1 MATQRRQPTLTD
13 RTLKV
18 RLSVFC
24 AWLLSQCVRVLPTRI
39 AYRIADRCG
48 DLVYTLFPTYR
59 HNVGSNVAQVLGAG
73 ASGELIRTTARQ
85 VFRNGARNFVD
96 LLHVPHTSA
105 EGLRASVDVSEESW
119 RHLDQVV
126 ADGRGGI
133 IVTAHFGAFDYVGQ
147 IFWAN
152 GYPLTSLVTRTVPEF
167 IYTGVTYL
175 RESRGARLEQV
186 TPGGLRR
193 VLTALKR
200 GELIGILADRDFFQN
215 GLPVTFFGKETT
227 LPPGPVR
234 MARDTGA
241 PIVASF
247 NRRLKHGHQLV
258 LCEPF
263 YVEKTED
270 AEEDIRCALQRLA
283 AMFERAIHESP
294 EQWVIFQRVWPERP
308 AQSVRVFPVGSPL
321 EGEILGRGSG
331 EVGPLTGPPESPKDR
346 TGSPQSPEPEP
357 THQPAVPRE

>member
-1 MATQRRQPTLTD
+1 MATQRRQPKSTN

-24 AWLLSQCVRVLPTRI
+24 AWLLSQCVRVLPKRVS
-39 AYRIADRCG
+39 YWIADRCG
-48 DLVYTLFPTYR
+48 DIVFALFPTYCQ
-59 HNVGSNVAQVLGAG
+59 NVGSNIAQVLGAG
-73 ASGELIRTTARQ
+73 ASPEQVRRVARQ
-85 VFRNGARNFVD
+85 VFRNSARNFVD
-96 LLHVPHTSA
+96 LLHVPHTSP
-105 EGLRASVDVSEESW
+105 ERLRASVAVSEESW

-126 ADGRGGI
+126 AAGRGGI

-193 VLTALKR
+193 VLSALKR

-215 GLPVTFFGKETT
+215 GVPVTFFGKETT

-241 PIVASF
+241 PILASF

-258 LCEPF
+258 LSQPF
-263 YVEKTED
+263 YVEKTKD
-270 AEEDIRCALQRLA
+270 AEEDIRLALQRLA
-283 AMFERAIHESP
+283 GMFERAIHESP

-331 EVGPLTGPPESPKDR
+331 EVGPLTGPPERPKDH
-346 TGSPQSPEPEP
+346 TDSPQSPEPEP
-357 THQPAVPRE
+357 THQPAAPRE

>member
-1 MATQRRQPTLTD
+1 MASSF
-13 RTLKV
+13 KV

-24 AWLLSQCVRVLPTRI
+24 AWLLSQWVQVVPERL
-39 AYRIADRCG
+39 AYWIADRCG
-48 DLVYTLFPTYR
+48 DIVYVLFPTYR
-59 HNVGSNVAQVLGAG
+59 RNVGSNIVQVLGAG
-73 ASGELIRTTARQ
+73 ASHEQVGRTVRW
-85 VFRNGARNFVD
+85 VFRNAARNFVD
-96 LLHVPHTSA
+96 LLQVPHVSV
-105 EGLRASVDVSEESW
+105 ERLRASVDVSEESW
-119 RHLDQVV
+119 RQLDQVV
-126 ADGRGGI
+126 AAGRGGI

-175 RESRGARLEQV
+175 RESRGTRLEQV

-193 VLTALKR
+193 VLAALKR
-200 GELIGILADRDFFQN
+200 GELVGILADRDFFQN
-215 GLPVTFFGKETT
+215 GWPVTFFGKETT

-234 MARDTGA
+234 IARDTGA

-258 LCEPF
+258 VTPPF
-263 YVEKTED
+263 HVERTRD
-270 AEEDIRCALQRLA
+270 ADRDIHNALQRLA
-283 AMFERAIHESP
+283 AMFERAIRETP
-294 EQWVIFQRVWPERP
+294 DQWVIFQRVWPERP

-331 EVGPLTGPPESPKDR
+331 EVGPLTGPPEAPTDH
-346 TGSPQSPEPEP
+346 TDSPQSPEPEP
-357 THQPAVPRE
+357 THQPAAPRE